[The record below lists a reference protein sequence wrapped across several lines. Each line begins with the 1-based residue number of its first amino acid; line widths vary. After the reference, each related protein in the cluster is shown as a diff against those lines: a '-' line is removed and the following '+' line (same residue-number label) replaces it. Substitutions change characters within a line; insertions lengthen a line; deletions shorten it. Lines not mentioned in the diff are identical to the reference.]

1 MLKDLLLGYRSYWN
15 ALRFIKEHKLYLYF
29 FLPILL
35 FVGIYYLG
43 FAFESWKNEASQGSE
58 SAGFWLKIW
67 YAIVYGFYTA
77 MAYLVFKFMRY
88 ILIICLSPILSIVSE
103 RVERIITGNVYK
115 FNLKQLI
122 KDVKRTIN
130 LSIRNLIW
138 EFGIVYSFWLLIM
151 ILGWVFQVPTV
162 IVGYIQTGVAML
174 IGFYYYGFSFID
186 YMNERRR
193 LSIAQSVEFVK
204 KHRGFAFALGSVFTI
219 LFHYTNKY
227 FVGAKDDFSSNAF
240 LVIVIVSSIIMSIIP
255 IVTIVAAT
263 LGVHEIVDLSSG
275 TNKKEEEV
283 AQDDVKNLD
292 EL

>member
-1 MLKDLLLGYRSYWN
+1 MFKDLLLGYRSYLN
-15 ALRFIKEHKLYLYF
+15 ALKFIKEHKLYLYF
-29 FLPILL
+29 LLPILL

-43 FAFESWKNEASQGSE
+43 FAFESWKNEAAQSSE
-58 SAGFWLKIW
+58 SAGFWSKIW
-67 YAIVYGFYTA
+67 SAIVYGFYTA

-138 EFGIVYSFWLLIM
+138 EFGIVYSIWLVIM
-151 ILGWVFQVPTV
+151 ILGWIFQLPSV
-162 IVGYIQTGVAML
+162 ITGYIQTAVAML

-193 LSIAQSVEFVK
+193 LTISESVSFVK

-227 FVGAKDDFSSNAF
+227 FVGAKDDFSTNAF

-263 LGVHEIVDLSSG
+263 LGVHEIVDLSQN
-275 TNKKEEEV
+275 TTAKELENH
-283 AQDDVKNLD
+283 DDVKKTD

>member
-1 MLKDLLLGYRSYWN
+1 MFKDLSLGYRSYLN
-15 ALRFIKEHKLYLYF
+15 AIKFIKEHKLYLYF
-29 FLPILL
+29 FFPILL

-43 FAFESWKNEASQGSE
+43 FAFEEWKMEAAKSSGEE
-58 SAGFWLKIW
+58 SFWVKIW
-67 YAIVYGFYTA
+67 NAIVYGFYTV

-103 RVERIITGNVYK
+103 RVERIITGNTYK

-138 EFGIVYSFWLLIM
+138 EFGIVYSIWV
-151 ILGWVFQVPTV
+151 ILEVIGWIFGLPSYF
-162 IVGYIQTGVAML
+162 VGYVETLIAML

-193 LSIAQSVEFVK
+193 LTISESVLFVK
-204 KHRGFAFALGSVFTI
+204 EHKWFAFALGSIFTL

-227 FVGAKDDFSSNAF
+227 FVSAKDDLSTNAF
-240 LVIVIVSSIIMSIIP
+240 LVVVIVSSIVMSIIP
-255 IVTIVAAT
+255 IITIVAAT
-263 LGVHEIVDLSSG
+263 LGVHELVDLN
-275 TNKKEEEV
+275 TINKDE
-283 AQDDVKNLD
+283 LD
-292 EL
+292 EEQDNVKKIAEL

>member
-1 MLKDLLLGYRSYWN
+1 MFKDLALGYRSYLN
-15 ALRFIKEHKLYLYF
+15 AIRFIKEHKLYVYF
-29 FLPILL
+29 FFPILL

-43 FAFESWKNEASQGSE
+43 FAFEEWKTEAAKSRGE
-58 SAGFWLKIW
+58 EVFWLKIW
-67 YAIVYGFYTA
+67 NAIVYGFYTV

-103 RVERIITGNVYK
+103 RVERIITGNVYH
-115 FNLKQLI
+115 FNFTQLL

-138 EFGIVYSFWLLIM
+138 EFGIVYSVWLAIE
-151 ILGWVFQVPTV
+151 IIGWVFQPQS
-162 IVGYIQTGVAML
+162 IYIKYTQTLFAML

-193 LSIAQSVEFVK
+193 LTISESVLFVK
-204 KHRGFAFALGSVFTI
+204 KHKWFAFALGSVFTI

-227 FVGAKDDFSSNAF
+227 FVNAKDDLSTNAF
-240 LVIVIVSSIIMSIIP
+240 LVVVIISSIVMSIIP

-263 LGVHEIVDLSSG
+263 LGVHELVDLK
-275 TNKKEEEV
+275 TNITLIEKEK
-283 AQDDVKNLD
+283 DVKKMI

>member
-1 MLKDLLLGYRSYWN
+1 MLKDLLLGYRSYLN
-15 ALRFIKEHKLYLYF
+15 ALKFIKEHKLYIYF
-29 FLPILL
+29 LLPILL

-43 FAFESWKNEASQGSE
+43 FAFEAWKNEAAQTSTD
-58 SAGFWLKIW
+58 AGFWLKIW
-67 YAIVYGFYTA
+67 NAIVYGFYTA

-115 FNLKQLI
+115 FNFKQLV

-138 EFGIVYSFWLLIM
+138 EFGIVYSIWLLIM
-151 ILGWVFQVPTV
+151 IVGWVFQIPSV
-162 IVGYIQTGVAML
+162 IVGYIQTGLAML

-193 LSIAQSVEFVK
+193 LTIAQSVEFVK
-204 KHRGFAFALGSVFTI
+204 KHRGFAFALGSIFTI

-263 LGVHEIVDLSSG
+263 LGVHEIVDLS
-275 TNKKEEEV
+275 TNKNIANAEKE
-283 AQDDVKNLD
+283 DDVKKVS